1 MPGILVEGLFV
12 DVSELEL
19 VAGIVV
25 VPYPLIALFILE
37 SEVGLH
43 GNCCLAIIT
52 TELVC
57 FLSGGW

>member
-25 VPYPLIALFILE
+25 VPFPLIAFLILYFRK
-37 SEVGLH
+37 SVH
-43 GNCCLAIIT
+43 T
-52 TELVC
+52 
-57 FLSGGW
+57 